1 MFRASSLSTQ
11 IHTRKFL
18 LANLSRNILQSNLH
32 RDNKNSEVI
41 PIRTNYTSST
51 NSQISNLEKCILA
64 VSSAL
69 TAFCDPGRGDM
80 IATLG
85 ETTGSIFIN
94 RMRDHM
100 LRDKTGRRIL
110 RERPRIHSST
120 IDIPYLSSLPLGTF
134 GKEYTNF
141 LDGQN
146 VTPDTRVKVQY
157 IYDDE
162 LAYVM
167 QRYRECHDFFHALT
181 KLPANVEGE
190 LALKWFELAQTGMP
204 MTLLSSIFGPL
215 KLSSKERERL
225 FKKYVPWALQC
236 GSQCKFLLN
245 VYYEEHW
252 NKNIDEMRN
261 ELGIYLVD

>member
-1 MFRASSLSTQ
+1 MLRSTLSLPVSSQVL
-11 IHTRKFL
+11 TRKIL
-18 LANLSRNILQSNLH
+18 LTRNILPINLH
-32 RDNKNSEVI
+32 RDKKKLEL
-41 PIRTNYTSST
+41 RAHYASST
-51 NSQISNLEKCILA
+51 NAQISNLQKSILA
-64 VSSAL
+64 VSSAF
-69 TAFCDPGRGDM
+69 TAFFDPKRGDM

-85 ETTGSIFIN
+85 ETTGSIFVN
-94 RMRDHM
+94 EMRDNM

-120 IDIPYLSSLPLGTF
+120 IDIPYLRSLPLGTF

-141 LDGQN
+141 LDEQK

-167 QRYRECHDFFHALT
+167 QRYRECHDFFHTLT
-181 KLPANVEGE
+181 NLPTNVEGE
-190 LALKWFELAQTGMP
+190 LALKWFELVQTGLP
-204 MTLLSSIFGPL
+204 MTLLSSIFGPIR
-215 KLSSKERERL
+215 LSFKEKERL

-245 VYYEEHW
+245 VYYEECW
-252 NKNIDEMRN
+252 DKNIEEMRK

>member
-1 MFRASSLSTQ
+1 
-11 IHTRKFL
+11 
-18 LANLSRNILQSNLH
+18 
-32 RDNKNSEVI
+32 
-41 PIRTNYTSST
+41 
-51 NSQISNLEKCILA
+51 
-64 VSSAL
+64 
-69 TAFCDPGRGDM
+69 M

-85 ETTGSIFIN
+85 ETTGSIFVN
-94 RMRDHM
+94 EMRDNM

-120 IDIPYLSSLPLGTF
+120 IDIPYLRSLPLGTF

-141 LDGQN
+141 LDEQK

-181 KLPANVEGE
+181 NLPTNVEGE
-190 LALKWFELAQTGMP
+190 LALKWFELAQTGLP
-204 MTLLSSIFGPL
+204 MTLLSSIFGPIR
-215 KLSSKERERL
+215 LSFKEKERL

-245 VYYEEHW
+245 VYYEECW
-252 NKNIDEMRN
+252 DKNIEEMRK
-261 ELGIYLVD
+261 ELGIYLAE